1 MNISPDNKNS
11 KIGCVIM
18 ASGLGVRFGGN
29 KLMAEFGGRPMVSW
43 ILDAAARTF
52 EEVIVVTRNPGVEE
66 LCNSRGIKVIFHD
79 YPYRSD
85 TIRIGVSSLC
95 SDVQGVVFC
104 LADQPF
110 LSADTL
116 RKIIE
121 KATAEPDSIWRTTCH
136 GTIGSPTYFPKQFF
150 DELCNLPQDKGGS
163 FICKT
168 HTEDVRNFAIEN
180 SLELRDIDTKETYE
194 ELAPLACSLN
204 VWSEFLG
211 TGKKHLFIT
220 GYRGAGK
227 TTLINNL
234 MPLIHSSS
242 GLTSFAIKGVDV
254 HLVNNSTK
262 EEIVIGRFIP
272 ENKLAN
278 NKMTPDLET
287 FAGQGVA
294 FVNELIDSSDEWVT
308 IDEIGYLEEFSEAY
322 QDALLRLLDAKRV
335 VAVIRKDD
343 LTFLNEL
350 TGRGDAY
357 VIDLDVR
364 CERDIV

>member
-1 MNISPDNKNS
+1 M
-11 KIGCVIM
+11 
-18 ASGLGVRFGGN
+18 R
-29 KLMAEFGGRPMVSW
+29 
-43 ILDAAARTF
+43 
-52 EEVIVVTRNPGVEE
+52 
-66 LCNSRGIKVIFHD
+66 
-79 YPYRSD
+79 
-85 TIRIGVSSLC
+85 
-95 SDVQGVVFC
+95 
-104 LADQPF
+104 
-110 LSADTL
+110 
-116 RKIIE
+116 
-121 KATAEPDSIWRTTCH
+121 
-136 GTIGSPTYFPKQFF
+136 
-150 DELCNLPQDKGGS
+150 
-163 FICKT
+163 
-168 HTEDVRNFAIEN
+168 
-180 SLELRDIDTKETYE
+180 
-194 ELAPLACSLN
+194 
-204 VWSEFLG
+204 WSEFLG

-287 FAGQGVA
+287 FAGRGVA

-322 QDALLRLLDAKRV
+322 QEALRRLLAAKRA
-335 VAVIRKDD
+335 VAVVRKDD

-364 CERDIV
+364 CER